1 MNNLETQ
8 EARFREMAVA
18 LLAERIIEL
27 NKFKDNHFITGKLA
41 RIKTFNRELEIFKQQ
56 LNDRIGLILD
66 ENKGSSFYVKLEVAI
81 KSIYEE
87 FISEYM
93 CLSFVKDGV

>member
-8 EARFREMAVA
+8 EARFREMATA
-18 LLAERIIEL
+18 LLEERITEL
-27 NKFKDNHFITGKLA
+27 NKFKDSHFLTGKLA
-41 RIKTFNRELEIFKQQ
+41 RIKAFNSELEVLKRN
-56 LNDRIGLILD
+56 LNDQIRSILD
-66 ENKGSSFYVKLEVAI
+66 ENKGSSFYSKLEGAL
-81 KSIYEE
+81 KHIYEE

>member
-8 EARFREMAVA
+8 EARFRQMATA
-18 LLAERIIEL
+18 LLEERITEL
-27 NKFKDNHFITGKLA
+27 NKFKDSHFITGKLA
-41 RIKTFNRELEIFKQQ
+41 RIRAFNSELEILKQN
-56 LNDRIGLILD
+56 LNDRLKLILD
-66 ENKGSSFYVKLEVAI
+66 DNKDNSFYAKLESAL
-81 KSIYEE
+81 KSIYDE